1 MHSTLALWAKYV
13 LYIFFLPHLIL
24 LQPSLRVA
32 GASEQRAFRRY
43 KKAIPRALALT
54 KFLLMEARLTPS
66 PHVVTSCWLCPHHPF
81 LYWYISTGTYCIHVN
96 AVWKD
101 KYQTGDSGERALWG
115 ALVILFLPLLSDIL
129 PSDVLT
135 NWNCPHF
142 LIVSWLME
150 KKPISFIV
158 SFSVRLYDFIYC
170 FR

>member
-1 MHSTLALWAKYV
+1 MLNSVSANVFNFSIVSKICLVH
-13 LYIFFLPHLIL
+13 FFLPHLIL

-54 KFLLMEARLTPS
+54 KFLSMEAQLTPS

-115 ALVILFLPLLSDIL
+115 ALVILFLPLLSVIL
-129 PSDVLT
+129 PSDVLIEIV
-135 NWNCPHF
+135 
-142 LIVSWLME
+142 LISL
-150 KKPISFIV
+150 SFHDWWRK
-158 SFSVRLYDFIYC
+158 SQFPSLC
-170 FR
+170 HSL